1 MSWLKILNRTNNIKK
16 VYKNASIYCMTSYVE
31 GLPMV
36 ILEAMESGLPIIISE
51 KEIEK
56 KLKLY
61 FYRFF

>member
-1 MSWLKILNRTNNIKK
+1 
-16 VYKNASIYCMTSYVE
+16 MTSYVE